1 MKTSRLWK
9 LVTTEKKSPMKIFTP
24 EIYSAMKYIHPWK
37 IFTPQKY
44 SPLKNIHHWIIFTRR
59 DGIEKMHSRLPGMG
73 IRSWDSLEWTGTG
86 IPTHSCCSRHPPFQ
100 ICKMLKYN
108 VEILKH
114 TQGAG
119 YVAHK
124 SSLIWL
130 FSDLIECDGKKTKPA
145 SLTASPAVM
154 VATGSPSTLIAS
166 PSTPMALFPPPG
178 MDGVPQ
184 PTVSTKELIIIIFMF
199 CLWAYSLF
207 LTYRLSI
214 WWETFP

>member
-1 MKTSRLWK
+1 MG
-9 LVTTEKKSPMKIFTP
+9 
-24 EIYSAMKYIHPWK
+24 
-37 IFTPQKY
+37 
-44 SPLKNIHHWIIFTRR
+44 LKNAFPTSGNGNLNGM
-59 DGIEKMHSRLPGMG
+59 DGNGNSYSFL
-73 IRSWDSLEWTGTG
+73 LQQA
-86 IPTHSCCSRHPPFQ
+86 PTVSDLQ
-100 ICKMLKYN
+100 N
-108 VEILKH
+108 VEIQCGNIETHLK
-114 TQGAG
+114 GAG

-214 WWETFP
+214 

>member
-1 MKTSRLWK
+1 M
-9 LVTTEKKSPMKIFTP
+9 
-24 EIYSAMKYIHPWK
+24 
-37 IFTPQKY
+37 
-44 SPLKNIHHWIIFTRR
+44 
-59 DGIEKMHSRLPGMG
+59 
-73 IRSWDSLEWTGTG
+73 EWTGTG

-207 LTYRLSI
+207 LTYRFLIVLEGAMQDNGNGDLANSSI
-214 WWETFP
+214 PKKTFTIKKKTIFLNFINQTILGGTAEIGGK